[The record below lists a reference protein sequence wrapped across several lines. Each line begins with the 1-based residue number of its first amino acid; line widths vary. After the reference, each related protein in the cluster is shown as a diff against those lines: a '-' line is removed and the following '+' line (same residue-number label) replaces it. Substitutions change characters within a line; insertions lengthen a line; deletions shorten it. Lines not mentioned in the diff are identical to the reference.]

1 MEAFFLFIDED
12 MRAWAEQQATPPTSE
27 DLYRHLA
34 KIAEEGLKSLQADTA
49 DPEQ

>member
-1 MEAFFLFIDED
+1 
-12 MRAWAEQQATPPTSE
+12 MRAWAEQQATSE

-34 KIAEEGLKSLQADTA
+34 KIAEEGLKSLQADAA